1 MLAPS
6 GSPATI
12 NVRCWAVRAAK
23 PATPATENQHRD
35 VQRQD
40 QQRQQQAAALEAH
53 GQGRA
58 DGAEQAQHR
67 RTEQQE
73 SSSTGMQRAGRPS
86 ISANSGDIRT
96 RASPENSQCASTLA
110 STRRARGAAKGPTAP
125 ENRPRNRC
133 GTALPARAARP
144 IAPPPRPG
152 RATRFVAIG
161 SPARPPGE
169 QGDDDGEEH
178 QRIGQL
184 RRSAE
189 QQARLARQEQAE
201 DVAHAG
207 SPSAGSTVA
216 PLAAL
221 SAPRSSSR

>member
-12 NVRCWAVRAAK
+12 NVRCWAVPAAK
-23 PATPATENQHRD
+23 PQRPATENQHRD

-58 DGAEQAQHR
+58 DAEQAQHR

-73 SSSTGMQRAGRPS
+73 SSSTVCNGPAGPA
-86 ISANSGDIRT
+86 SANSGDIRT
-96 RASPENSQCASTLA
+96 RASRKTASVPAPWPAPEEPG
-110 STRRARGAAKGPTAP
+110 GAAKGPTAP

-161 SPARPPGE
+161 FPARPPGE

-178 QRIGQL
+178 QRVGQPAG
-184 RRSAE
+184 RRNSRRASR
-189 QQARLARQEQAE
+189 ARSRLKTLLMPDRPTPAR
-201 DVAHAG
+201 
-207 SPSAGSTVA
+207 PSRRW
-216 PLAAL
+216 P
-221 SAPRSSSR
+221 P